1 MKHKKIVWKTVWSY
15 ISIVRCEYMYLFY
28 TLKLLKNVFTLA

>member
-1 MKHKKIVWKTVWSY
+1 MKHKNCLENNVVY
-15 ISIVRCEYMYLFY
+15 ISIVRCEYMNLFY